1 VQKKGALTRS
11 DDTGEWLL
19 GVSIN
24 GLVRC
29 LLGLGGVLLV
39 WFAWPAMKSAWQAQ
53 HADAAA
59 TALRLNYKI
68 SLDAVLSAI
77 DRLDRAVETDPI
89 ALRHFQR
96 SELLA
101 GVALSP
107 YFAPTAQQRTEWLKR
122 AEDDL
127 RVGLGEAPAR
137 GIQWLRLSSVRLALE
152 GPSQRSVAPL
162 LMSIDTA
169 PMLLPLWPARLRL
182 ILDNWQALTKDQ
194 RERLSLYV
202 ARTWQLSPRRDW
214 FADAIRTPGD
224 ELFVRYFVRSEP
236 GAQDELTRLLTERRK
251 RTP

>member
-1 VQKKGALTRS
+1 MTGP
-11 DDTGEWLL
+11 DDAGEWLL

-24 GLVRC
+24 GLVRA

-39 WFAWPAMKSAWQAQ
+39 WFAWPVMKGAWQAQ

-59 TALRLNYKI
+59 TALRLNHKI
-68 SLDAVLSAI
+68 SLDAVLNAI
-77 DRLDRAVETDPI
+77 DRLDRAIESDPI
-89 ALRHFQR
+89 ASRYFQR

-101 GVALSP
+101 GAALSP

-127 RVGLGEAPAR
+127 RAGLGSDPAR

-169 PMLLPLWPARLRL
+169 PMLLPLWPVRLRL
-182 ILDNWQALTKDQ
+182 ILDNWQALTRDQ
-194 RERLSLYV
+194 RERVGLYV
-202 ARTWQLSPRRDW
+202 ARTWQLSSGHGW

-224 ELFVRYFVRSEP
+224 ELFVRYFVRDEP

-251 RTP
+251 RKP